1 MSIALRYAARSD
13 VGLVRSVNQD
23 SAYAGPHLL
32 VLADGMGGHAGG
44 DVASSLTIGEL
55 VELDGESHGG
65 DDALELLA
73 TRLRSANDALER
85 TVRDRPELRG
95 MGTTVI
101 ALLRTGNKLAIAH
114 IGDSRA
120 FLMREGT
127 LTQITKDHSFVQSL
141 VDEGRISADEA
152 EHHPQRS
159 LVTRVLT
166 GQPDDEPDLSL
177 REARPGDRYLI
188 CSDGLSDFV
197 ARDTI
202 AEVMAEGQ
210 GVDQTADRLIELAL
224 KAGAPDNVTVI
235 VGDVVDLGRGDA
247 PPTAPQIV
255 GAAAER
261 HTAGTRAMPQ
271 SPAAKAAAL
280 SRTAAGEDDGE
291 DDTVTLAEEDSRKG
305 AARWF
310 KRSALLLVILAVLV
324 GGGLAAYDWSQH
336 QYFVGSSQGYVV
348 VYRGVSQ
355 DVGPLRL
362 SHVETRTDVALT
374 DLPDFYRSKVNDTV
388 SADSMGAAS
397 KIVADLRSEAQKCQ
411 AEKASGQSCGA
422 AS

>member
-120 FLMREGT
+120 FLMRQGT

-210 GVDQTADRLIELAL
+210 DVDQTADRLIELAL

-291 DDTVTLAEEDSRKG
+291 DDAVTLAEEDSRKG

-348 VYRGVSQ
+348 VFRGVSQ

-374 DLPDFYRSKVNDTV
+374 DLPDFYRSKVDATV